1 MFFFISLSI
10 SFLWKG
16 NKPNYQDIKADYE
29 IEMNEQFQLNLVSN
43 PSTGFKWKWINKQ
56 EVTVVDS
63 VDYQYIEEDSNMIGC
78 AGKETWTFKGVKK
91 GVDTIKLEYRRPWEK
106 QVSAK
111 TKVIVVR
118 VK

>member
-16 NKPNYQDIKADYE
+16 NKPSYQDIKADYE